1 MTTNNIINEISK
13 LSVSEQKS
21 LIEVLLDNLNERDR
35 KETLNLYVNDNEE
48 DSVTAVDFLP
58 KAKSLNNNQL
68 DYYQEVIGKVQ
79 SEIYAEKNSRNEIH
93 CGE

>member
-1 MTTNNIINEISK
+1 MKTSDIQKTLEAMSLRDQKTIIEA
-13 LSVSEQKS
+13 
-21 LIEVLLDNLNERDR
+21 LLDNMDERSR
-35 KETLNLYVNDNEE
+35 KELLNLYVNDNEP

-58 KAKSLNNNQL
+58 KAKRLNDDQL
-68 DYYQEVIGKVQ
+68 DYYQEAIGKVQ